1 MTEEEKNAQAQA
13 DKENEQINRE
23 GRIIMEGIIKVSP
36 QLLSSTATEF
46 GNQGTQISNITSEM
60 LNLIT
65 GMASAWEGEAATAY
79 ITKFRGLEDDIQR
92 MVRMVQEHS
101 SDLQEMSQIYAQAD
115 AANAEEA
122 NSLSSDVII

>member
-1 MTEEEKNAQAQA
+1 
-13 DKENEQINRE
+13 
-23 GRIIMEGIIKVSP
+23 MEGIIKVSP
-36 QLLSSTATEF
+36 QLLNSTASEF
-46 GNQGTQISNITSEM
+46 GNQGNQISNITTEM
-60 LNLIT
+60 MSLIT
-65 GMASAWEGEAATAY
+65 GMASTWEGDAATAY

-115 AANAEEA
+115 AENAQEA

>member
-1 MTEEEKNAQAQA
+1 
-13 DKENEQINRE
+13 
-23 GRIIMEGIIKVSP
+23 MEGIIKVSP

-46 GNQGTQISNITSEM
+46 ENQGTQISNITSEM